1 MINRILQLFL
11 VLSVGIVLFF
21 GVTPKII
28 GLGIRDATV
37 TSLINLVPPESQGQV
52 RITESQF
59 DNGWF
64 SSTATID
71 IGLVAL
77 GMDDSLTAKLDL
89 EIEHGPFFLTDEG
102 PRMGLARARIIPGFN
117 SQELTQALT
126 EIPFEIPSVD
136 ISMFVPFDQ
145 SLTVDLDVAPVNYN
159 QDDGVVTFAGM
170 NGNLSVNADQ
180 SAQLSISVGNMFAQ
194 DNESQIGFTLA
205 GIEVE
210 SHTAQMNDLLAPSS
224 VLLAIPA
231 ISATG
236 PFAFNVTDMSSNA
249 RMQASTIPQA
259 IDIYQDLRI
268 GNIES
273 DLPVQSLSWTAEF
286 NEIQNE
292 LFRSYYELIG
302 TIQSQM
308 NTNPSAV
315 MTTADQ
321 FGEDMALLFIQNSLV
336 LNNLV
341 QANVYGGDHSIDFR
355 IDWEGLPDL
364 TDLENPEFEEL
375 ANALAILIE
384 MSFDERAIM
393 SSQFAE
399 MVDPYVQEGYF
410 VVENGRIML
419 SASLEN
425 GVLSVNGEEVP
436 IDQFF

>member
-1 MINRILQLFL
+1 
-11 VLSVGIVLFF
+11 
-21 GVTPKII
+21 
-28 GLGIRDATV
+28 
-37 TSLINLVPPESQGQV
+37 
-52 RITESQF
+52 
-59 DNGWF
+59 
-64 SSTATID
+64 
-71 IGLVAL
+71 
-77 GMDDSLTAKLDL
+77 
-89 EIEHGPFFLTDEG
+89 
-102 PRMGLARARIIPGFN
+102 
-117 SQELTQALT
+117 
-126 EIPFEIPSVD
+126 
-136 ISMFVPFDQ
+136 
-145 SLTVDLDVAPVNYN
+145 
-159 QDDGVVTFAGM
+159 
-170 NGNLSVNADQ
+170 
-180 SAQLSISVGNMFAQ
+180 MFAQ